1 MTTRTVS
8 FCSPL
13 NPQHPAWHI
22 ARLKNMYRRTEGK
35 REGEKKEGRKGRT
48 FSGIEMDESQ
58 ALFTRSSQ
66 SSGGEKE
73 RGGHT
78 VAHSEG

>member
-1 MTTRTVS
+1 
-8 FCSPL
+8 
-13 NPQHPAWHI
+13 
-22 ARLKNMYRRTEGK
+22 
-35 REGEKKEGRKGRT
+35 
-48 FSGIEMDESQ
+48 MDESQ

-78 VAHSEG
+78 IAHSAGGLVQMEKKNSLRGESDSLWGVWEVYT